1 MQKGAI
7 TWRKVAV
14 LALLTASSAWAEG
27 TQSLRADA
35 IRKLHFSPD
44 GRYILAQD
52 ASEITLLTVT
62 PLAVL
67 FRIPAEGVTDVQ
79 FTPDSQYVT
88 FLSGGTRADAAE
100 IKFSKSGARVQY
112 CSIAGGAR
120 TNAHELPSHA
130 CGTEQL
136 SPDSRSFACDDLFG
150 TLWLIDTN
158 SGRTILR
165 KDGFGSHD
173 YGWNGASVELRSG
186 SNVVSSD
193 PGLSVRMAFSPDAR
207 YVIAALQE
215 HLTIAR
221 LPDIDLTPKE
231 WWSGRAVL
239 WDLRLGNPVAL
250 KNHLEVLAASAVTH
264 PLDKNP
270 DRRRFFT
277 FLAPDRLLVSDLFY
291 AKNGHVTAELLEFP
305 SGRLL
310 SKPVLPAG
318 ELFPATDP
326 SFVIVRLSGKDTI
339 DRPQRTAAAEL
350 DTGELIVSETPAL
363 DVLGRY
369 YVAEP
374 RRGRAGLYELGK
386 GLQATIDL
394 HKK

>member
-1 MQKGAI
+1 MQTARARHKI
-7 TWRKVAV
+7 AV
-14 LALLTASSAWAEG
+14 LALLTPALSWG
-27 TQSLRADA
+27 TQPLKTDA

-52 ASEITLLTVT
+52 ASEITVLTVT

-67 FRIPAEGVTDVQ
+67 FRIPSQDVTDVQ
-79 FTPDSQYVT
+79 FTPESQHVT
-88 FLSGGTRADAAE
+88 FLRGGTRADADQ
-100 IKFSKSGARVQY
+100 IKFCKSVTRVEY
-112 CSIAGGAR
+112 WSIAGGTR
-120 TNAHELPSHA
+120 TDSRELPSHA
-130 CGTEQL
+130 CGPEQL
-136 SPDSRSFACDDLFG
+136 SPDSRSFACHDLFG

-158 SGRTILR
+158 SGSTILR
-165 KDGFGSHD
+165 KDGFDSHD
-173 YGWNGASVELRSG
+173 YGWNGASVELRSEP
-186 SNVVSSD
+186 NVVSSD
-193 PGLSVRMAFSPDAR
+193 PGLSVRMAFSPGSR
-207 YVIAALQE
+207 YVIATLQE
-215 HLTIAR
+215 HLIIKR

-231 WWSGRAVL
+231 WWSARAVV
-239 WDLRLGNPVAL
+239 WDLRVGKPVPL
-250 KNHLEVLAASAVTH
+250 KDHLDVLAASAVTH
-264 PLDKNP
+264 PLDENP

-291 AKNGHVTAELLEFP
+291 AKNGHVTADLLEFP

-326 SFVIVRLSGKDTI
+326 SFAIVRLTGQDRI
-339 DRPQRTAAAEL
+339 DSPQRTVAAEL
-350 DTGELIVSETPAL
+350 YTGELIVSDTPAL

-374 RRGRAGLYELGK
+374 SRGCVGLYERGK
-386 GLQATIDL
+386 GLRATIDL